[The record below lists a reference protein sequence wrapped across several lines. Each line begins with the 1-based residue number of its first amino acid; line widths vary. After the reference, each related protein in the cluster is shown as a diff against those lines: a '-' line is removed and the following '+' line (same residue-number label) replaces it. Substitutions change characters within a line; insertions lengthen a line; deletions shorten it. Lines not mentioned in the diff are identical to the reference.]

1 MAEIKILLFFG
12 VLALVGNFLA
22 LAEISGSAQRIAT
35 ALEVW
40 NDGR

>member
-1 MAEIKILLFFG
+1 MTDIKILLLF
-12 VLALVGNFLA
+12 VLLALVGNFLA

>member
-1 MAEIKILLFFG
+1 MTDIKILLLF
-12 VLALVGNFLA
+12 VLLALVGNFLA

-35 ALEVW
+35 ALEGW